1 MLSILHQKIN
11 QIANI
16 LSIEKISDN
25 YIIQYEDAQ
34 SVTDEQITAI
44 DSVLNEWPLT
54 EAKIDKIKLLDNNW
68 DTQLKNGFITSY
80 GWKLGL
86 KNSDV
91 TLLTGAFLLGKEA
104 AAMGLS
110 QDATIIDIDGISH
123 TLNINDLTVLMLQ
136 YGQYRTAL
144 STEYSNKKTE
154 IENAIS
160 IEELNNII
168 IQG

>member
-11 QIANI
+11 QITNI
-16 LSIEKISDN
+16 ISIEKISDN
-25 YIIQYEDAQ
+25 YIIQYENEQ
-34 SVTDEQITAI
+34 SVTPEQMSQINGI
-44 DSVLNEWPLT
+44 IEEWPLT
-54 EAKIDKIKLLDNNW
+54 EAKLNKIQLLDTNW
-68 DTQLKNGFITSY
+68 EIQLKNGFITSY

-104 AAMGLS
+104 ASMGLS

-123 TLNINDLTVLMLQ
+123 SLLINDLTILMLQ
-136 YGQYRTAL
+136 YGQYRTNL
-144 STEYSNKKTE
+144 STEYSNKKNE

-160 IEELNNII
+160 IEEVNNII
-168 IQG
+168 I